1 VIFLSV
7 RIACLEIL
15 PGDDRDIAAGVNV
28 TFRAAANDDVES
40 VFIDAQEEQE
50 EV

>member
-1 VIFLSV
+1 MP
-7 RIACLEIL
+7 AL
-15 PGDDRDIAAGVNV
+15 PGDDLDVAADVIV
-28 TFRAAANDDVES
+28 TSRAAADDDVES